1 MFKLLMLPF
10 KLLAAFIKLMLL
22 PFKILF
28 RIFGL
33 GGRRG
38 RRRRWRKRGLLWRI
52 AGNKRVWAILAILG
66 LHHLWEQR
74 QASTT

>member
-33 GGRRG
+33 GGRRT
-38 RRRRWRKRGLLWRI
+38 RRRWRRRGLLWRI
-52 AGNKRVWAILAILG
+52 VGNKRIWAVLAVLG

-74 QASTT
+74 QAPMT